1 MPIRH
6 CRPLRS
12 IHPAPGRPRWPSKAV
27 HAGLGVLL
35 TAALAG
41 SGALA
46 APKVRLYQVEVV
58 VFAQPRDTSVEKP
71 PLPRVLVPD
80 PTAAGHDSID
90 PDGKPDLSSQERPPE
105 AESSD
110 KLPEGVSGSVLPRK
124 LDAVARRLDS
134 GGYRLLWHQGWVQP
148 ATERGGLSLPLPV
161 LAALGGGPAQ
171 AGLSGTINLAAGR
184 FLHLGVDLELA
195 SAEGIAAVLKDQ
207 RRLRVNEEHYIDHP
221 HLGMVAIVT
230 RLPDSNEP

>member
-6 CRPLRS
+6 RRPLRS
-12 IHPAPGRPRWPSKAV
+12 IHPARDRPCWLSKTVRNGFGA
-27 HAGLGVLL
+27 LL

-41 SGALA
+41 TAALA
-46 APKVRLYQVEVV
+46 AAEVRLYQVEVV

-80 PTAAGHDSID
+80 PTAAGHDSIS
-90 PDGKPDLSSQERPPE
+90 PDGEPDLSPEKLPPE
-105 AESSD
+105 EQSSD
-110 KLPEGVSGSVLPRK
+110 ELPEGVSGPALPRQ
-124 LDAVARRLDS
+124 LNAVARRLDS

-148 ATERGGLSLPLPV
+148 ATERGGLSLTLPI

-184 FLHLGVDLELA
+184 FLHLGLDLELA
-195 SAEGIAAVLKDQ
+195 SAEGIEAVLQDR
-207 RRLRVNEEHYIDHP
+207 RRLRINEEHYIDHP
-221 HLGMVAIVT
+221 HLGVVAIVT
-230 RLPDSNEP
+230 RLPDSGEP